1 MSVELSERD
10 LSALRFAVM
19 VVRGIERDLEDR
31 HPDDPNPVTG
41 TRSGEATS
49 DVLAAIVARA
59 DAYNAR
65 QA

>member
-1 MSVELSERD
+1 MNVELSERD
-10 LSALRFAVM
+10 LIALRFAVK

-31 HPDDPNPVTG
+31 HPDDPHPITG
-41 TRSGEATS
+41 TRQGEATS

-59 DAYNAR
+59 DAHNAR